1 MVLFDLLQ
9 MTKTKI
15 IVLVLL
21 MIYFIP
27 SYVNFTCTN
36 LICDVADAVC
46 LRQNTCGF
54 FPLEFFVTFIWMYVL
69 SCLIIELALF
79 IRKRIRKAE

>member
-15 IVLVLL
+15 LVLAL
-21 MIYFIP
+21 LLVAFSPSFI
-27 SYVNFTCTN
+27 N
-36 LICDVADAVC
+36 LSCIVGAGE
-46 LRQNTCGF
+46 CGF
-54 FPLEFFVTFIWMYVL
+54 LLTEFFVTFVWMYII

-79 IRKRIRKAE
+79 IRKKIRKVE